1 MSSHLDVQHYI
12 PQRPP
17 MVMIGEL
24 VSSTPE
30 STTTT
35 LTITD
40 DNILVHEGQFTE
52 AGLVENIA
60 QTAALHAGYNR
71 NQGEPVRL
79 GFIGALKDLKIHTL
93 PSVNQEI
100 ATTVTILHQIMDV
113 TVIGG
118 VVRRDGEIMAE
129 CEMKI
134 FLQGE

>member
-1 MSSHLDVQHYI
+1 MSPVNVLDYI

-24 VSSTPE
+24 VDSSPQA
-30 STTTT
+30 TTTR
-35 LTITD
+35 
-40 DNILVHEGQFTE
+40 LVVDAENLLVYNGHFTE

-71 NQGEPVRL
+71 DVSKPVQL
-79 GFIGALKDLKIHTL
+79 GFIGALKDLKIHALPQVNDEIETSITL
-93 PSVNQEI
+93 
-100 ATTVTILHQIMDV
+100 LHQIMGA

-118 VVRRDGEIMAE
+118 KTTCNGALVAE